1 MSTSGSDLSLSD
13 PDDNQILSSDEEE
26 ECSPDVP
33 QKTAV
38 AIRFSEA
45 QKACLTAYYTKGMN
59 GTGRR
64 MNSLICK
71 AAKDTR
77 LSISQVK
84 V

>member
-13 PDDNQILSSDEEE
+13 PDDNQILSSVEEE
-26 ECSPDVP
+26 ECSTHVP

-38 AIRFSEA
+38 AVRFSEA

-59 GTGRR
+59 STGKR